1 MRVPSARR
9 RGPGVLLIIL
19 FLLAIVPAAFGQKP
33 IDFALKNIEGNEV
46 RLSDHLGKDV
56 VLIDFWATWCVPCVK
71 ELAQFQKFHEKYKD
85 KGLVVLALSE
95 DGPESVAM
103 VKPFSKRYGYTFT
116 VLLDT
121 ESRVLALYNPRVA
134 LPYTLLIDRSGRI
147 AKVHQGYSIGD
158 EIKIEEEVL
167 ELLEPKEQKA
177 AGGVSVAVNESF
189 LYRGFSDKDYVR
201 ITRGGRESQIIN
213 RLDLTVSSGAFLAG
227 GRADADVDFTP
238 YRGSFGLA
246 KKFLEYNGRNIQA
259 RVGDYYMTVGRG
271 LAFSLL
277 KTFEKEGL
285 EYIIDTT
292 VSGGKASVSAGAFT
306 GEVMGGW
313 IERNRDRF
321 ADEEAV
327 RDTVYGGTLGWTAK
341 GLGSLKLNFVGSSLE
356 KGSDLGTKSV
366 SMGSV
371 VVDLPN
377 IKDKGKLYGEF
388 LLLRKQKH
396 YATDTISGHA
406 VYVESAV
413 LLKNLTFLFEFKDY
427 RNLDFEYN
435 RPPLLE
441 SESIPVVASQFA
453 NSSKDITGGAARI
466 DYYVPKAS
474 LLFFAKYTKL
484 DDKPGLAPR
493 TIDHLFAGIEKKF
506 KETGWLTVLAGM
518 REERSSSLIFY
529 YTTGRTVH
537 GQANLSYPLSDRWSL
552 EADIEAKSFRGS
564 LDFVGQSLD
573 YMDLRSYFSIC
584 WSPTFV
590 ATLFY
595 DQTTDP
601 EIRTYRDKRD
611 WWGGQLEI
619 KLSQA
624 NFIRIFYGD
633 NKGGVKC
640 AGGVC
645 KFFPPF
651 SGLRIDSV
659 VRF

>member
-1 MRVPSARR
+1 MSVPSAMR
-9 RGPGVLLIIL
+9 RGPGVLLVA
-19 FLLAIVPAAFGQKP
+19 FLLLSLAPAAFGQKP
-33 IDFALKNIEGNEV
+33 IDFSLKNPDGNEV
-46 RLSDHLGKDV
+46 RLADLLGKNV

-71 ELAQFQKFHEKYKD
+71 ELSHFQRFHEKYKD

-103 VKPFSKRYGYTFT
+103 VKPFAKRYSYTFT
-116 VLLDT
+116 ILLDT

-147 AKVHQGYSIGD
+147 AKVHQGYSLGD
-158 EIKIEEEVL
+158 ENKIEEEIL
-167 ELLEPKEQKA
+167 GLLEPKEKAA
-177 AGGVSVAVNESF
+177 AGGASVAVNESF

-201 ITRGGRESQIIN
+201 ITRGGRESQIID
-213 RLDLTVSSGAFLAG
+213 RLDLTISSGAFLAG
-227 GRADADVDFTP
+227 GRADADIDFSP
-238 YRGSFGLA
+238 YRGAYDLA
-246 KKFLEYNGRNIQA
+246 KKFAEFNRKGVQVRI
-259 RVGDYYMTVGRG
+259 GDYYMTVGRG

-292 VSGGKASVSAGAFT
+292 VSGGKVSLSSGGFS

-321 ADEEAV
+321 ADAEAV
-327 RDTVYGGTLGWTAK
+327 RDSVYGGSLGWTAT
-341 GLGSLKLNFVGSSLE
+341 GLGSLKFNFVGSSL
-356 KGSDLGTKSV
+356 KPGSALGNKTV
-366 SMGSV
+366 SMGSISL
-371 VVDLPN
+371 DLPN
-377 IKDKGKLYGEF
+377 ILDKAKFYGEA
-388 LLLRKQKH
+388 LLLRKQRH
-396 YATDTISGHA
+396 YETNWIDGHA
-406 VYVESAV
+406 VYLESAV

-441 SESIPVVASQFA
+441 SESIPIVASQFA
-453 NSSKDITGGAARI
+453 NDSRDITGGSARI
-466 DYYVPKAS
+466 DFYLPKPS
-474 LLFFAKYTKL
+474 LLFFAKYTRL
-484 DDKPGLAPR
+484 DDKPGTAPR
-493 TIDHLFAGIEKKF
+493 TIDHLFAGFEKKF
-506 KETGWLTVLAGM
+506 RESGWLTVLAGV

-529 YTTGRTVH
+529 YTTGRTLH
-537 GQANLSYPLSDRWSL
+537 GQANLSYPLTDRLSI
-552 EADIEAKSFRGS
+552 EADFEAKHFRGT
-564 LDFVGQSLD
+564 LDFAGASLN
-573 YMDLRSYFSIC
+573 YMDQRSYFSIC
-584 WSPTFV
+584 WSPTLI

-595 DQTTDP
+595 DRTTDP

-611 WWGGQLEI
+611 WWGAQLEI
-619 KLSQA
+619 KFSQA
-624 NFIRIFYGD
+624 NFLRIFYGD